1 MDTTINVQLT
11 KQDINN
17 ILVLIAR
24 AEIKGGEAPAVAQL
38 QEKLGSAV
46 KSSVEPQNVNDLTGD
61 TNLDGDKEK
70 K

>member
-1 MDTTINVQLT
+1 MDTIINVQLT

-24 AEIKGGEAPAVAQL
+24 AEIKGNEAPAVAQL

-46 KSSVEPQNVNDLTGD
+46 KSSVEPQNAPEQE
-61 TNLDGDKEK
+61 KEGK
-70 K
+70 VIEGN

>member
-1 MDTTINVQLT
+1 MDTIINVQLT

-24 AEIKGGEAPAVAQL
+24 AEIKGGEAPAVNQL

>member
-1 MDTTINVQLT
+1 MDTIINVQLT

-24 AEIKGGEAPAVAQL
+24 AEIKGNEAPAVAQL

-46 KSSVEPQNVNDLTGD
+46 KSSVEPQNTPEQE
-61 TNLDGDKEK
+61 KEAEVVEE
-70 K
+70 